1 MWKLEPW
8 FISGL
13 GRSVLTLGP
22 DISEVFSHLNDS
34 TMRELDGKDPYILWC
49 KCSLHTHLNTVLL
62 KKSYTSMHC
71 IKGGPVF
78 PSYIFWVL
86 AALPKQNQICCKAF
100 FLKKNTQTTKTGVFI
115 QEMVIQIIYICIYI
129 FIINFY

>member
-34 TMRELDGKDPYILWC
+34 TMRELDGKDPYIL
-49 KCSLHTHLNTVLL
+49 
-62 KKSYTSMHC
+62 
-71 IKGGPVF
+71 
-78 PSYIFWVL
+78 
-86 AALPKQNQICCKAF
+86 
-100 FLKKNTQTTKTGVFI
+100 
-115 QEMVIQIIYICIYI
+115 
-129 FIINFY
+129 